1 MKDYR
6 GKLISIL
13 GDSISTFEGY
23 IPKADG
29 VNLSHRSRYPQADLL
44 CDVSETWWMKVIT
57 ELGGVLAV
65 NDSWAGSTVSNYRDE
80 NEKDFGPDAA
90 MASLTRI
97 ENLGSKGSPDLIFL
111 FGGTNDAGKMIEK
124 GEFNKEYSIDLT
136 RRKWDSFA
144 DAYCETLQRLRY
156 FYPDTEVI
164 ALTPSV
170 SGGYYDNSRLSEFAD
185 LVLEICSHYQTKCI
199 DIRRCGISL
208 DMLPDT
214 LHPNAEGMERI
225 SRAVINAMKEE

>member
-1 MKDYR
+1 MLPLWR
-6 GKLISIL
+6 SIASRSTSIAIGKNS
-13 GDSISTFEGY
+13 STL
-23 IPKADG
+23 AM
-29 VNLSHRSRYPQADLL
+29 RLL
-44 CDVSETWWMKVIT
+44 TGAI
-57 ELGGVLAV
+57 
-65 NDSWAGSTVSNYRDE
+65 R
-80 NEKDFGPDAA
+80 
-90 MASLTRI
+90 
-97 ENLGSKGSPDLIFL
+97 
-111 FGGTNDAGKMIEK
+111 
-124 GEFNKEYSIDLT
+124 
-136 RRKWDSFA
+136 
-144 DAYCETLQRLRY
+144 
-156 FYPDTEVI
+156 PDTEVI